1 MRITKQKDSI
11 FRHRKDG
18 SKIYYY
24 LYNEYEIHYG
34 ELDPG
39 IIQPWHHHMLMNE
52 SLYIISGKVK
62 LHYLEKGVKK
72 EIIVEPGDIIEVE
85 NTPHTFSNPYKI
97 TCKMIGFRF
106 IPIKKKTQHIIK
118 KDKILH
124 PELD

>member
-1 MRITKQKDSI
+1 MKITKRKDSI
-11 FRHRKDG
+11 FCHRKDG

-24 LYNEYEIHYG
+24 LYDEYEVHFG

-39 IIQPWHHHMLMNE
+39 TIQPWHHHALMNE

-85 NTPHTFSNPYKI
+85 NTPHTFSNPYKT